1 MITNADIHTW
11 KPLRLLNLYRLIIA
25 SLFAVLFN
33 FSVAPGFLG
42 KTNPALFEFVSLAYL
57 TFALASVLT
66 IRRHRPAFPVQV
78 YTQVLGDILAITL
91 LMHASGGVH
100 SGLGTLLVV
109 AVAAGSILMAG
120 RMAILFAAIAS
131 LAALIEQI
139 YAQFNHLFEP
149 IDYTQ
154 TGILG
159 ATFFATAILMHVLA
173 RRIRESEALAVQRGV
188 DLANMTQLNEYII
201 QHMRS
206 GILVVDKDNR
216 VRLLNQSAWYLL
228 GMPGNS
234 QLRPLGGIAPE
245 LAEQLASWRRDPTA
259 PPRPFRLS
267 ATASDTLPRFAPL
280 GTDAKAGTVIF
291 LDDSAVVT
299 QQAQQMKLASLGR
312 LAASIAHEIRNPLG
326 AISHAGQLLR
336 ESPALDK
343 SERRLTDI
351 IHEQSQRMN
360 TIVENILQLS
370 RRERSQPEDFA
381 LRPWMESFVAEFAR
395 DEKIEPAQIN
405 LDVQPPDAP
414 VRFDPSQ
421 LRQVLWNLCQNGLR
435 HGGSA
440 RLTPK
445 LELRGGATRESGGPF
460 LDVIDSGPG
469 ISPAVAQHLFEPFF
483 TTDPKGTG
491 LGLYIARELCECN
504 QARLTY
510 LAIPAGGSCFR
521 ISFFDPGRRVL

>member
-1 MITNADIHTW
+1 MSALSLDTPVSPRSITRADIHTW

-33 FSVAPGFLG
+33 FSVASGFLG

-57 TFALASVLT
+57 AFALVSVMT

-78 YTQVLGDILAITL
+78 YSQVLGDILAITL

-131 LAALIEQI
+131 LAALIEQV
-139 YAQFNHLFEP
+139 YAQVNHLFES

-173 RRIRESEALAVQRGV
+173 RRIRESEALAAQRGV

-234 QLRPLGGIAPE
+234 QLRPLGAIAPE
-245 LAEQLASWRRDPTA
+245 LAEQLASWRRDPSA

-267 ATASDTLPRFAPL
+267 ATASDALPRFAPL
-280 GTDAKAGTVIF
+280 GTDTGAGTVIF

-381 LRPWMESFVAEFAR
+381 LRPWMESFIAEFAR
-395 DEKIEPAQIN
+395 D
-405 LDVQPPDAP
+405 
-414 VRFDPSQ
+414 
-421 LRQVLWNLCQNGLR
+421 
-435 HGGSA
+435 
-440 RLTPK
+440 
-445 LELRGGATRESGGPF
+445 
-460 LDVIDSGPG
+460 
-469 ISPAVAQHLFEPFF
+469 
-483 TTDPKGTG
+483 
-491 LGLYIARELCECN
+491 
-504 QARLTY
+504 
-510 LAIPAGGSCFR
+510 
-521 ISFFDPGRRVL
+521 